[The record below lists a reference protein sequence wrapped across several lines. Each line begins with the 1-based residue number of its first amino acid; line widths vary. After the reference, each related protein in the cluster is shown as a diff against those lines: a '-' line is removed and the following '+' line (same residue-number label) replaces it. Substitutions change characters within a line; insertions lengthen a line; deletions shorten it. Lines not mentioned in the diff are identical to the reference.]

1 MRRSIV
7 EIPLPYFRHIFSNG
21 CRYVRAHCVS
31 CPALWALL
39 HHHGGR
45 DAHAARGVCGDRHAL
60 VADAPLVLI
69 AGVFTLFGGL
79 AIVLLHNYWSGGALT
94 VIITLLGWLTLIKAV
109 LLLVLPSTRLVAL
122 YGGVSPTYIVISG
135 SLTLLLG
142 IYLTVAGFRSPP

>member
-1 MRRSIV
+1 MRRSWRSGSCVSNKSLCRLFAPMRRSIV

-109 LLLVLPSTRLVAL
+109 LLLVFRPPDW
-122 YGGVSPTYIVISG
+122 SPCMAEFPRPI
-135 SLTLLLG
+135 L
-142 IYLTVAGFRSPP
+142 